1 MGLRDKANNA
11 KIIEDDN
18 IYLSEPQKGLE
29 LSSKLI
35 SLGEM
40 PFRVMIDEINTIL
53 KEFLEISSKD
63 ANQMAAITYN
73 QLLEIKDDIINISNF
88 PQLENHYTVAVGGGF
103 SSGKSTFFNKVLGL
117 KDVLPTDT
125 NPTTSIPAYI
135 TKNKSDNFL
144 ALNNFGNI
152 ITLDKEAIDAISHK
166 FNKKYSVSFSHIIKL
181 LLIEQENLTYD
192 KIVFLD
198 TPGYSKSDSMNKE
211 NNIDENIAKEHLRNA
226 DFLIWLVDCQTPIT
240 DTDINFIKNLEKKH
254 PILVVINKADK
265 KIQSD
270 IDLLVEKT
278 KQNLIEKNIK
288 FFDVVA
294 YSSSKDI
301 EYSLKQDVIKT
312 YLSTINANETGTKIL
327 KNLNNIFKTYIN
339 YYDSELTENRT
350 IRKTLNEIIMYDAVN
365 ENYIDY
371 IKNFSSK
378 IVKQNNDI
386 EKHKKDI
393 AKLQAQYEEIIT
405 IILKE
410 VGISIIDKENKYI
423 FEESFY
429 TQNIKNKIKNQ
440 SHEFEGM
447 IQIKDDKELLKY
459 KNLNNLDGK
468 VYKITSIGVFIKIS
482 DIKEADLLIS
492 KSKIIKEANVSN
504 VDEVFKIDDSVS
516 IQIIDNN
523 KCVIK
528 KIDEPKDIK

>member
-1 MGLRDKANNA
+1 M
-11 KIIEDDN
+11 
-18 IYLSEPQKGLE
+18 
-29 LSSKLI
+29 
-35 SLGEM
+35 
-40 PFRVMIDEINTIL
+40 
-53 KEFLEISSKD
+53 
-63 ANQMAAITYN
+63 
-73 QLLEIKDDIINISNF
+73 
-88 PQLENHYTVAVGGGF
+88 
-103 SSGKSTFFNKVLGL
+103 
-117 KDVLPTDT
+117 
-125 NPTTSIPAYI
+125 
-135 TKNKSDNFL
+135 
-144 ALNNFGNI
+144 
-152 ITLDKEAIDAISHK
+152 
-166 FNKKYSVSFSHIIKL
+166 
-181 LLIEQENLTYD
+181 
-192 KIVFLD
+192 
-198 TPGYSKSDSMNKE
+198 
-211 NNIDENIAKEHLRNA
+211 
-226 DFLIWLVDCQTPIT
+226 
-240 DTDINFIKNLEKKH
+240 
-254 PILVVINKADK
+254 
-265 KIQSD
+265 
-270 IDLLVEKT
+270 
-278 KQNLIEKNIK
+278 
-288 FFDVVA
+288 
-294 YSSSKDI
+294 
-301 EYSLKQDVIKT
+301 
-312 YLSTINANETGTKIL
+312 
-327 KNLNNIFKTYIN
+327 NNIFKTYIN

-371 IKNFSSK
+371 IKKFSSK

-459 KNLNNLDGK
+459 KDLNNLDGK

-516 IQIIDNN
+516 IQII
-523 KCVIK
+523 K
-528 KIDEPKDIK
+528 K